1 MSAWM
6 QDRNCWKP
14 TMLSAARLLCTALL
28 MLAGPPA
35 IAQVSKPPAADARV
49 ETVKRLAAQ
58 MLKATL
64 DGNYAVII
72 DLTYPKIVAEMGG
85 RANAIQA
92 AEAMMQQLK
101 EAKFVVKELT
111 SGEPGPFHR
120 QGANTFVVVPTGMVI
135 VSPEKT
141 MRIASYLLGIS
152 PDGAKAWSF
161 IDGAGLRDP
170 ELRKRFLP
178 EMPASLTLPEM
189 KIASDK

>member
-1 MSAWM
+1 
-6 QDRNCWKP
+6 
-14 TMLSAARLLCTALL
+14 MLSAARLLCTALL
-28 MLAGPPA
+28 LLAGPPA
-35 IAQVSKPPAADARV
+35 IAQVAKPAADARV

-101 EAKFVVKELT
+101 ESKFVVKELT

-141 MRIASYLLGIS
+141 TRIASYLLGIS
-152 PDGAKAWSF
+152 PDGGKAWSF

-189 KIASDK
+189 KIASDR